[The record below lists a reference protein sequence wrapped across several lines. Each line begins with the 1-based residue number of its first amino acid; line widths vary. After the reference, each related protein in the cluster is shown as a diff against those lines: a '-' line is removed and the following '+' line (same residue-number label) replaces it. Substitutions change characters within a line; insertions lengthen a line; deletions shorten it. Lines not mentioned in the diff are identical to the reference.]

1 MLQPLSPPVLHS
13 PTSPKVAGIALL
25 LSMLT
30 INAYATTDV
39 RVYTDKNFPLV
50 ASQDAAAVIYMDAAQ
65 ELEAG
70 LTAGLPVDP
79 VQAESLLRQRLQD
92 GEQVLQL
99 KLAAAYQGI
108 TEAWGLGITKLPAV
122 VVDRRYVVYGEPDVA
137 RAVQR
142 IEAYR
147 RAYP

>member
-1 MLQPLSPPVLHS
+1 MLQPFSPPVLHS
-13 PTSPKVAGIALL
+13 PTSAKVTGIALL

-30 INAYATTDV
+30 MNAYATDV
-39 RVYTDKNFPLV
+39 RVYTDKNIPLV

-79 VQAESLLRQRLQD
+79 IQAESLLRQRLQD
-92 GEQVLQL
+92 GGQVLQL
-99 KLAAAYQGI
+99 KLASAYQGI
-108 TEAWGLGITKLPAV
+108 SEAWGLGITKLPAV

-147 RAYP
+147 RAHP